1 MNQRTTKQ
9 STTELFDELK
19 SRLDRI
25 EGHMPNGELAIIL
38 KYVEMMM
45 DKQEKM
51 HADLS
56 DMKKTL
62 LNPEDGVIV
71 RVNKNTEFRREWES
85 KEQKIFN
92 LIEEHNDLMSFK
104 SNITKTLWI
113 ILSSIAG
120 SIVLLWQKIIGS

>member
-1 MNQRTTKQ
+1 MNQSIKKK
-9 STTELFDELK
+9 STTELFDELQ

-38 KYVEMMM
+38 RYVEMMM

-71 RVNKNTEFRREWES
+71 RVNKNTDFRREWES
-85 KEQKIFN
+85 KEQKMFN
-92 LIEEHNDLMSFK
+92 LIEEHNDLVNFK

-113 ILSSIAG
+113 ILSSIIG
-120 SIVLLWQKIIGS
+120 SIVVLWQKIIGS

>member
-25 EGHMPNGELAIIL
+25 EGHMPNGELGIIL

-71 RVNKNTEFRREWES
+71 RVNKNTDFRREWES

-92 LIEEHNDLMSFK
+92 LVEEHNDLVNFK

-113 ILSSIAG
+113 ILSSIIG
-120 SIVLLWQKIIGS
+120 SIVVLWQKIIGG